1 MTVHTRPEIER
12 QLRQRL
18 VPRTDN
24 REALIELG
32 FSPAYPHLARD
43 RYYGAIWTRAIDTD
57 RDSTAP
63 SRSNAKTLV
72 VERAFHVSAKRRA
85 RRVRWRRAALCAA
98 LATRS
103 RTYSPLSARRFVRT
117 VPNGSG
123 GRTPSL
129 RFPDTA
135 REAHS
140 QMGEQTTVRKP
151 L

>member
-12 QLRQRL
+12 LLRQRL

-43 RYYGAIWTRAIDTD
+43 RYYGAIWTRAIDTS

-63 SRSNAKTLV
+63 SRANAKTLV
-72 VERAFHVSAKRRA
+72 VERAFHVSAKRRS
-85 RRVRWRRAALCAA
+85 RRVRWRRAALCGA

-103 RTYSPLSARRFVRT
+103 RTYSPLSARRFVRIAQ
-117 VPNGSG
+117 NGNVAAE
-123 GRTPSL
+123 GR
-129 RFPDTA
+129 D
-135 REAHS
+135 
-140 QMGEQTTVRKP
+140 
-151 L
+151 